1 MVGVRPHLPFGGFM
15 QGEELPF
22 KGKVKKARLVKYEND
37 ENGDPIRDEPL
48 EIWEGENESN
58 MKLIY
63 KRED

>member
-1 MVGVRPHLPFGGFM
+1 M